1 MLPCVPVRLECLR
14 PSLDGALFEKHY
26 HGVHVPLPMV
36 TATLL
41 GTAQDGGLPQAGCQQ
56 QCCNSLPLSAHRYP
70 VSLGLVDKEGNG
82 HLIDTTRHLAGQLSI
97 WNHPPL
103 SSIFLTHA
111 HFGHVDGLGLLGKE
125 TMNAQGLNLHVS
137 PSMFHLMEETP
148 QWALMLAQGVF
159 SEHVFIHDDRIV
171 LAEELVV
178 EPVHVPH
185 RAELSDMHAFV
196 VRGPNH
202 SLLYLPDHD
211 DWGSTLERHQCTS
224 IRQWLNLLKVD
235 IALIDGTFWDMDEL
249 PALRQNNVPHPPV
262 SETLDRLGA
271 RRDGDP
277 ELFFIHLNHTNPL
290 HDERSEASAKVR
302 SMGWGVAQQGQQF
315 TL

>member
-1 MLPCVPVRLECLR
+1 
-14 PSLDGALFEKHY
+14 
-26 HGVHVPLPMV
+26 
-36 TATLL
+36 
-41 GTAQDGGLPQAGCQQ
+41 
-56 QCCNSLPLSAHRYP
+56 
-70 VSLGLVDKEGNG
+70 
-82 HLIDTTRHLAGQLSI
+82 
-97 WNHPPL
+97 
-103 SSIFLTHA
+103 
-111 HFGHVDGLGLLGKE
+111 
-125 TMNAQGLNLHVS
+125 MNAQGLNLHVS
-137 PSMFHLMEETP
+137 SSMFHLVEETP

-159 SEHVFIHDDRIV
+159 SEHVFIHDDRIM
-171 LAEELVV
+171 LSEGLIV